1 MNEDFEDHD
10 DDGQDV
16 DIDNA
21 TQRVGRSR
29 LTVSRMNLELLSRLM
44 FMFELFG

>member
-1 MNEDFEDHD
+1 MINKEEDDDRLLLLQRQHATMVNEDFEDHD

-21 TQRVGRSR
+21 TQVK
-29 LTVSRMNLELLSRLM
+29 
-44 FMFELFG
+44 F

>member
-1 MNEDFEDHD
+1 MVNEDFEDHD

-21 TQRVGRSR
+21 TQEQGDVENYPSICVKH
-29 LTVSRMNLELLSRLM
+29 LVL
-44 FMFELFG
+44 